1 MIVKFRDGTSTA
13 ARVKSLSLV
22 SAAGAVSERP
32 SYANFDLVRI
42 DPNDDGKHGLSKDV
56 SENDL
61 GGVAARIRVILG
73 R

>member
-1 MIVKFRDGTSTA
+1 MRLRQRPDVEYAQA
-13 ARVKSLSLV
+13 AYRVHTEMV
-22 SAAGAVSERP
+22 
-32 SYANFDLVRI
+32 
-42 DPNDDGKHGLSKDV
+42 PNDQTKDGSSKDV